1 LGTVELVRGLS
12 IQFPQLTPLA
22 LVLKQFL
29 KNRNMHTAYTGG
41 LSSYCLVL
49 LVVAFLQQRRSAT
62 RSLLRPTT
70 TAAAAAA
77 AAAASSQPQ
86 PQPPHDAFASPPP
99 AAAERDKHTALG
111 PLLLDFLFFFG
122 RVFDPRVSMV
132 SVRAGDNFLPRRRV
146 GVIDPLYIEDP
157 FQPTNN
163 IGRNC
168 FRVVQIQKAFA
179 DAVRR
184 CRCRRIAPSLARRA
198 LTPTKMWGGAVLLGR
213 ASRWR
218 AV

>member
-29 KNRNMHTAYTGG
+29 KDRNMHAAYTGG

-62 RSLLRPTT
+62 RSLLRPISTT
-70 TAAAAAA
+70 T
-77 AAAASSQPQ
+77 AASSQP
-86 PQPPHDAFASPPP
+86 PPPPPPLPHDMFASPPP
-99 AAAERDKHTALG
+99 VTPERDQDTAPLG
-111 PLLLDFLFFFG
+111 PLLLDFLFFYG
-122 RVFDPRVSMV
+122 RVFDPRVTMV

-146 GVIDPLYIEDP
+146 GGIDPLYIEDP

-184 CRCRRIAPSLARRA
+184 RVDRAIIHHHTPSVLVSILIPA
-198 LTPTKMWGGAVLLGR
+198 TPLP
-213 ASRWR
+213 
-218 AV
+218 